1 MCNLDVN
8 FQCVLFTPRVRRVG
22 GCMCYGSTDLFCFTH
37 PPSSESKQSDA
48 ICLRIFTPWDE
59 IVSGERVLIFVDN
72 WPVVDALIKGTSG
85 QATWRDMLMIFEK
98 MDEKQQSLHWIC
110 RVPSSSNPADP
121 PSRGTV
127 QPINFLKPFS
137 ICNATCPITNQCL
150 QSDVKVQAEAEE
162 G

>member
-1 MCNLDVN
+1 MS
-8 FQCVLFTPRVRRVG
+8 
-22 GCMCYGSTDLFCFTH
+22 STGTAVFGTTVPDSL
-37 PPSSESKQSDA
+37 
-48 ICLRIFTPWDE
+48 LRIWSEDGMKEHVIGLVELYGVLVAMNTWDE

-150 QSDVKVQAEAEE
+150 QSDVKEQAEAEE